1 MSNHKDL
8 QKLTAAG
15 LLISLGIIYGDI
27 GTSPLYVFKAIIG
40 SEHSSFSQQISQTL
54 VLGGVSLI
62 FWTLTLQTTLK
73 YVVITLRADN
83 KGEGG
88 IFSLF
93 SLVRRKA
100 KWLIV
105 PAVIGGCALLA
116 DGIIT
121 PPITISSAIEG
132 LQVYYP
138 RLPTVQ
144 IVIAIIAGLF
154 IIQQFGTSLVG
165 KAFGPIMF
173 IWFTM
178 MGVLGLSY
186 IAQMPM
192 ILKAL
197 NPYYA
202 YQLLTSDYNAFIILG
217 AVFLCTTGAEALY
230 SDLGHCGRNN
240 IRISWI
246 YVKTCLVLNYLG
258 QAVWLLQR
266 EGKVI
271 DLSINNPFYKIMPEW
286 FLIFG
291 IGIATIAAVI
301 ASQALI
307 SGSFTLIAEAVRLNL
322 WPKVRINYPSE
333 QKGQLY
339 VPSVNWL
346 LCAGCIGVVLLFKH
360 SAKMEA
366 AYGLSIT
373 VAMLMT
379 TILVSKFLQ
388 RKKLPAYIIGSFLVV
403 YLFIEGTFLLGNLV
417 KFIHGGWFTL
427 SIGLVL
433 FIVMWTW
440 HTARKI
446 KNRYVKFIEIDD
458 YFNIIKEMSEDEG
471 VPKYASQL
479 VYLTSANFNS
489 EIESKI
495 IYSILQ
501 KQPKRADVYWLVH
514 VDVVDEPYK
523 REYEVDFL
531 VPGKLIRIDFKL
543 GFRVEQQI
551 NLLFRKVVEDLVRNG
566 EVDITSKYKSLNKHK
581 IVGDFRFVVIE
592 KVLSRSHNLSFYERF
607 VMYIY
612 ALLKKV
618 SLSEERNFGLDLSFV
633 TVEKVPLML
642 TSPDTVDLQR
652 VTASNPI

>member
-1 MSNHKDL
+1 VSSHNKDL

-27 GTSPLYVFKAIIG
+27 GTSPLYVFKAIVGEGHAITE
-40 SEHSSFSQQISQTL
+40 SV
-54 VLGGVSLI
+54 VLGGVSCI
-62 FWTLTLQTTLK
+62 FWTLTLQTTIK
-73 YVVITLRADN
+73 YVIITLQADN

-93 SLVRRKA
+93 SLVRRRA

-105 PAVIGGCALLA
+105 PAVVGGCALLA

-132 LQVYYP
+132 LHTIYP
-138 RLPTVQ
+138 NLPTMSV
-144 IVIAIIAGLF
+144 VIAIIAGLF
-154 IIQQFGTSLVG
+154 FIQQFGTSLVG

-178 MGVLGLSY
+178 MGVLG
-186 IAQMPM
+186 IGFIIQMPS

-202 YQLLTSDYNAFIILG
+202 FHLLTTNPAAFTILG

-230 SDLGHCGRNN
+230 SDLGHCGRSN
-240 IRISWI
+240 IRVSWI
-246 YVKTCLVLNYLG
+246 YVKTCLILNYLG
-258 QAVWLLQR
+258 QAVWLLQHN
-266 EGKVI
+266 GQKL
-271 DLSINNPFYKIMPEW
+271 DLNRYNPFYQIMPEW

-291 IGIATIAAVI
+291 IGIATVAAVI

-307 SGSFTLIAEAVRLNL
+307 SGSYTLISEAVRLNL
-322 WPKVRINYPSE
+322 WPKVKINYPSE

-339 VPSVNWL
+339 VPSINWIMCL
-346 LCAGCIGVVLLFKH
+346 GCIGVVLLFKH
-360 SAKMEA
+360 SADMEA

-379 TILVSKFLQ
+379 TILVSKFLKR
-388 RKKLPAYIIGSFLVV
+388 RKVPSYLINLFLAV
-403 YLFIEGTFLLGNLV
+403 YLLVEGTFLYGNLG
-417 KFIHGGWFTL
+417 KFVDGGWFTL
-427 SIGLVL
+427 GIGLLL
-433 FIVMWTW
+433 FGVMWSW
-440 HTARKI
+440 HTARRI
-446 KNRYVKFIEIDD
+446 RNRYVKFVEIEDYYEVLKELSDD
-458 YFNIIKEMSEDEG
+458 ET

-514 VDVVDEPYK
+514 VDVMDEPYT
-523 REYEVDFL
+523 RDYEVDFL
-531 VPGKLIRIDFKL
+531 VPNKLIRIDFKL

-551 NLLFRKVVEDLVRNG
+551 NLLFRKVVEDLVKKG
-566 EVDITSKYKSLNKHK
+566 EVDITSRYKSLNQRK

-592 KVLSRSHNLSFYERF
+592 KVLSRSHNLSLFER
-607 VMYIY
+607 VIMAIHTQ
-612 ALLKKV
+612 LKKV
-618 SLSEERNFGLDLSFV
+618 SISEERGFGLDLSFV

-642 TSPDTVDLQR
+642 ADPETVVINR
-652 VTASNPI
+652 VI